1 MIGESEAI
9 LAWVDQRTP
18 AEGRLFPVDP
28 EAWEEALR
36 LCRRFDAELGP
47 RGRRLIYVHM
57 LAQRDLALRFN
68 NQGVPRW
75 EDRALRW
82 GWPVVAGVIRRALDI
97 HPGIEVEDERMV
109 WREFDFVAERLNES
123 GPYLGGQRFGAAD
136 LTFAALCAPLIAP
149 PVYGVPLPQPE
160 VMAPASAALIER
172 ARAHP
177 AGAFALSLFAT
188 HRRLSDR
195 GGLPMVRRS

>member
-1 MIGESEAI
+1 M
-9 LAWVDQRTP
+9 
-18 AEGRLFPVDP
+18 
-28 EAWEEALR
+28 
-36 LCRRFDAELGP
+36 
-47 RGRRLIYVHM
+47 HM

-68 NQGVPRW
+68 NQGVPRC

-109 WREFDFVAERLNES
+109 WREFDFVAERLDQS
-123 GPYLGGQRFGAAD
+123 GHYLGGQRFGAAD

-149 PVYGVPLPQPE
+149 PDYGVVLPQPG
-160 VMAPASAALIER
+160 VMAPATAALIER

-188 HRRLSDR
+188 HRRPSQAQ
-195 GGLPMVRRS
+195 